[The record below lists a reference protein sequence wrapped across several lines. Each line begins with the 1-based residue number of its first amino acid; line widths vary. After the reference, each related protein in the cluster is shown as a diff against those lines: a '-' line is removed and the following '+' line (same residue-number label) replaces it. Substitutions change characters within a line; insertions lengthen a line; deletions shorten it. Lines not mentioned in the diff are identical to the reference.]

1 MMKLEW
7 FLIGVVATSS
17 ITAALFF
24 LKFWRRTRDS
34 LFLTFAIAFL
44 IEGLNR
50 TATLLA
56 QHPNEGRPWTYMVR
70 LFAFLMI
77 LAGILR
83 KNYGTQR

>member
-1 MMKLEW
+1 
-7 FLIGVVATSS
+7 
-17 ITAALFF
+17 
-24 LKFWRRTRDS
+24 